1 MSEQNFPQ
9 SNQPIQGSKT
19 IWIIIIVIIATILIV
34 GGGVYAWQKANLE
47 RTEQALQQ
55 QINLLE
61 DQIKLTQERKNY
73 DSDIVSSLTEI
84 DSDDEIGS
92 DETETDSNKDETVF
106 NEIETASI
114 LTPIDQTWNLYTNHE
129 YGFSINV
136 PKKMFHN
143 YGAECEEE
151 VDSYRPKGGIVPV
164 KIFEGEN
171 IYISSEYFYELGG
184 ETVRDNKH
192 YFSQCDKV
200 INSLANLRD
209 NGYFQQQSWKFVVRD
224 VSNDAELESFIRE
237 RYGNGCQLGDKN
249 PSNQPGVFDVSI
261 QGDGRELEE
270 TECPLNYM
278 TVLKYHPEKNKA
290 VSWNL
295 GQAFTFVEDESYQNV
310 YDQEMVD
317 SFKFE

>member
-1 MSEQNFPQ
+1 
-9 SNQPIQGSKT
+9 
-19 IWIIIIVIIATILIV
+19 
-34 GGGVYAWQKANLE
+34 
-47 RTEQALQQ
+47 
-55 QINLLE
+55 
-61 DQIKLTQERKNY
+61 
-73 DSDIVSSLTEI
+73 
-84 DSDDEIGS
+84 
-92 DETETDSNKDETVF
+92 
-106 NEIETASI
+106 
-114 LTPIDQTWNLYTNHE
+114 
-129 YGFSINV
+129 
-136 PKKMFHN
+136 MFHN